1 MDLRG
6 CIIIIAL
13 CRLESLLELFP
24 ISEISK
30 KGEERVGSVAQR
42 SLAAMVSATPL
53 LFFLLFLFFL
63 LPVLPIKVP

>member
-13 CRLESLLELFP
+13 CRLGSLLELFP

-30 KGEERVGSVAQR
+30 KGKKGLGVLLRDCLLPWFL
-42 SLAAMVSATPL
+42 SLPF
-53 LFFLLFLFFL
+53 LFFVLFFFFL

>member
-13 CRLESLLELFP
+13 CRLKSLLELFP

-30 KGEERVGSVAQR
+30 KGKERVGSAAQR
-42 SLAAMVSATPL
+42 LLAAMVSANPL
-53 LFFLLFLFFL
+53 LFFVLFFFFL